1 MLSRSNP
8 SSAFTKIPPNTPT
21 ETCVLSPT
29 VWRRRVNS
37 AFSPTCAAKTSFT
50 QLLPQNLQG
59 VKKGSHKYEP
69 TNQG

>member
-37 AFSPTCAAKTSFT
+37 AFSPTCAAKNIF
-50 QLLPQNLQG
+50 
-59 VKKGSHKYEP
+59 YP
-69 TNQG
+69 TAATESAGGEERKP